1 MTFSS
6 CLRERIL
13 LSQPMKT
20 GVLTSAIVLFSSSVA
35 TPAIALES
43 RPDDSNRNSTTV
55 QQSPEESSETLTSQ
69 ELIQTIRGLELVEV
83 FDFSS
88 VESQEVK
95 AVQSALR
102 EIARQSS
109 SPYEIP
115 ASQLKGLQN
124 IFSSLSEEEVATVNQ
139 MLLIQQAEA
148 SFSLSPEEVAM
159 LQKALEEIPQS
170 NLSQSQKGQLTVIS
184 SALNE
189 VSEQEGLSSEQ
200 LENLQSAI
208 AQVFFTPETRP
219 SQTARQTEEREETL
233 VAHTNPPR
241 FNQQNAQS
249 SNPSQEIAQSPRQE
263 FRSNLATHLTDST
276 PEAQDFLLST
286 LTDNNIP
293 QEEAENLITNIEN
306 LFQEVEGGEIVFRI
320 EIARRITR
328 AQQTFNEVVEALD
341 TEILEAP
348 PDSLLTIRGVIA
360 EAVAATGLIEDVE
373 DVEDIDPPEPLPDD
387 EPQTREDLISQLMI
401 PDPETEEVLVQA
413 RGGVPAIGI
422 NVPSGFGSQWGRVS
436 AGVAYQ
442 ASTRPNEA
450 GGETGSDSGSF
461 GFGMGFGDPE
471 EAVGLEVSYTSFGII
486 QGENYPFSRGG
497 FSFKLHRRVTD
508 TSSIAIGAENL
519 ITYGNTNVSESFY
532 GSFTNIF
539 RLSEDTSEPFSQI
552 AVTAGLGGGRFREF
566 QDILDDRDRVN
577 VFGSL
582 GFRLANPVSLVTAYN
597 GQSLTVG
604 ASIAPFEDTSL
615 VITPS
620 LTDLT
625 GNVTDS
631 PRFVITVGYGDR
643 LFE

>member
-35 TPAIALES
+35 TPAIALEW

-55 QQSPEESSETLTSQ
+55 QQSSEESSETLTSQ

-208 AQVFFTPETRP
+208 AQVFLPPKLALVRP
-219 SQTARQTEEREETL
+219 
-233 VAHTNPPR
+233 
-241 FNQQNAQS
+241 
-249 SNPSQEIAQSPRQE
+249 
-263 FRSNLATHLTDST
+263 
-276 PEAQDFLLST
+276 
-286 LTDNNIP
+286 
-293 QEEAENLITNIEN
+293 
-306 LFQEVEGGEIVFRI
+306 
-320 EIARRITR
+320 
-328 AQQTFNEVVEALD
+328 
-341 TEILEAP
+341 
-348 PDSLLTIRGVIA
+348 
-360 EAVAATGLIEDVE
+360 
-373 DVEDIDPPEPLPDD
+373 
-387 EPQTREDLISQLMI
+387 
-401 PDPETEEVLVQA
+401 
-413 RGGVPAIGI
+413 
-422 NVPSGFGSQWGRVS
+422 
-436 AGVAYQ
+436 
-442 ASTRPNEA
+442 
-450 GGETGSDSGSF
+450 
-461 GFGMGFGDPE
+461 
-471 EAVGLEVSYTSFGII
+471 
-486 QGENYPFSRGG
+486 QGKQKKEKR
-497 FSFKLHRRVTD
+497 H
-508 TSSIAIGAENL
+508 
-519 ITYGNTNVSESFY
+519 
-532 GSFTNIF
+532 
-539 RLSEDTSEPFSQI
+539 
-552 AVTAGLGGGRFREF
+552 
-566 QDILDDRDRVN
+566 
-577 VFGSL
+577 
-582 GFRLANPVSLVTAYN
+582 
-597 GQSLTVG
+597 
-604 ASIAPFEDTSL
+604 
-615 VITPS
+615 
-620 LTDLT
+620 
-625 GNVTDS
+625 
-631 PRFVITVGYGDR
+631 
-643 LFE
+643 